1 MEETKEQQ
9 QQELAQIAKQYQSN
23 QEFKTQVD
31 SAYEAA
37 KQQAPDQIA
46 ELESQ
51 YKEQSKIVFA
61 YIMMKQA
68 KKKQAASKQKTS
80 NLPGFAK
87 NGSKLNYIGRLNG
100 HCPEGYE
107 IDKYLLGGCVK
118 CRKGKALSIQEQLA
132 NLKFQAQPRFS
143 KCGAKIKKAE
153 IDKCGGKAKKHADG
167 SRLTL
172 AHAKSLKYKGGP
184 GDVDSTQGMILNKK
198 QKAML
203 KG

>member
-1 MEETKEQQ
+1 MEQNKEQQ
-9 QQELAQIAKQYQSN
+9 QKELEQIAKEYSTN
-23 QEFKTQVD
+23 SEFKTQVD
-31 SAYEAA
+31 QAYEAA
-37 KQQAPDQIA
+37 KSQAPDKIA

-51 YKEQSKIVFA
+51 YKEHSKIVFA

-68 KKKQAASKQKTS
+68 KEKQTNAPKKKASRLSQYS
-80 NLPGFAK
+80 K

-107 IDKYLLGGCVK
+107 VEKYLMGGCVK
-118 CRKGKALSIQEQLA
+118 CRKGKTLSIQEQLS

-143 KCGAKIKKAE
+143 KCG
-153 IDKCGGKAKKHADG
+153 GKAQKHADG